1 MEHEVITQENLIA
14 IYNICKKR
22 LTISQDDFLN
32 NPKYEKVRKTTLK
45 RYDAVNK
52 FISSIM
58 NTRRFEIF
66 KENVCVEFGNDNFTD
81 DNIYAYFVD
90 RIHELKKMYGDVELN
105 TLYGYCL
112 KDKKLRTK
120 EIKNC
125 ELIKRDSKRVKLNG
139 LYDYLIK
146 DSNINKERFLN
157 LSDPY
162 YEFERL
168 LILTIDNN
176 LDRMRESIA
185 KLDDEVKGKF
195 INDIKSKYHLVEVNG
210 HYVCRYLFDN
220 FRMVKVLKNNVGYR
234 RLLPNNFMDIFK
246 CSLNVNNVKL
256 AYDFVYK
263 DDSKVIKEAY
273 LELKDNDRFKKMVN
287 FPKDNL
293 GITFS
298 IIKLLGNSLNEV
310 NELNNYLGFMRR
322 ISLSKYV
329 MMDKYTKKSCMIN
342 ALNLYKKKVLR
353 GTYESAIKFIEN
365 IPNFNNLRTE
375 EKVIIT
381 SNYKRFIEEIF
392 NLAIDACEDLEFTLI
407 DELVKYVSTKVV
419 EIVMIESQD
428 EAISVDRL
436 EFVKGDHSDAK
447 SYIDNYQLF
456 VAKEETKKV
465 TDKYDQMLKEQEEN
479 TLRLRDLTTAFHRDL
494 DDIFT
499 RYNEVERDRYIAEI
513 MNSEESE
520 REERMKAWKEQL
532 LGQYKAKHSD
542 NSYEFFSALYD
553 LLAIYERKTGRKY
566 DPKRC
571 LFSFEDVYHFYYLSD
586 EERIEYENNLTIRE
600 NFIGEETKN
609 IS

>member
-1 MEHEVITQENLIA
+1 MEQDIITQENLIA

-32 NPKYEKVRKTTLK
+32 NPKYEKIKETTLK

-52 FISSIM
+52 FITDIM

-66 KENVCVEFGNDNFTD
+66 KENVCVEFGDDNFTD

-157 LSDPY
+157 LNDPY

-176 LDRMRESIA
+176 LDRMRDSIA

-195 INDIKSKYHLVEVNG
+195 INDIKTKYHLTEVNG
-210 HYVCRYLFDN
+210 HYVCKYLFDN

-256 AYDFVYK
+256 AFDFVNK
-263 DDSKVIKEAY
+263 DDAKLIKEAY
-273 LELKDNDRFKKMVN
+273 IELKDNEQFKRMVN

-298 IIKLLGNSLNEV
+298 VIKLLGNSLNEV
-310 NELNNYLGFMRR
+310 NELNNYLGFMKR

-329 MMDKYTKKSCMIN
+329 MMDKFTKKSYMKN
-342 ALNLYKKKVLR
+342 ALSLYKKKMLR
-353 GTYESAIKFIEN
+353 GTYESAIKFIES
-365 IPNFNNLRTE
+365 IPAFNNLRTE

-381 SNYKRFIEEIF
+381 SNYKKFIEEIF
-392 NLAIDACEDLEFTLI
+392 NLAIGACDELEFTLI
-407 DELVKYVSTKVV
+407 EELVKYVSIKVV

-428 EAISVDRL
+428 EAISVDRV
-436 EFVKGDHSDAK
+436 EFVKAEHSDAK

-465 TDKYDQMLKEQEEN
+465 TDKYDQMLKVQEEN
-479 TLRLRDLTTAFHRDL
+479 TLRLRDLTTAFHKDL

-499 RYNEVERDRYIAEI
+499 KYNEVERDRYISEI
-513 MNSEESE
+513 LNSEETD
-520 REERMKAWKEQL
+520 RENRMKVWKEQL
-532 LGQYKAKHSD
+532 LGQYRAKHSD

-566 DPKRC
+566 DPKYC
-571 LFSFEDVYHFYYLSD
+571 LFSFDDVYDFYYLSED
-586 EERIEYENNLTIRE
+586 ERNEYEKNLTISE
-600 NFIGEETKN
+600 NFISE
-609 IS
+609 